1 MTNLEKAKN
10 ILSCSDYTCVVCS
23 DTDVRMST
31 LRGVAP
37 LIEMLDS
44 GIDLSSYSAA
54 DKVVGNGAAFLYVLL
69 KIKELYAGVIS
80 RSAYKTLTDNNIPVV
95 YDTIVEM
102 ISNRDNTG
110 QCPIEASVSGIND
123 PVEALSAIRK
133 TLADLKLKSK

>member
-1 MTNLEKAKN
+1 
-10 ILSCSDYTCVVCS
+10 
-23 DTDVRMST
+23 MST

-37 LIEMLDS
+37 LLDWLDS

-69 KIKELYAGVIS
+69 KINEIYAGVIS

-95 YDTIVEM
+95 YDTIVEV
-102 ISNRDNTG
+102 IRNRDNTG
-110 QCPIEASVSGIND
+110 QCPIEAAVSGIND

-133 TLADLKLKSK
+133 KLAALKPKEN